1 MHSEIQSE
9 WPSAVKTRCRGLRC
23 ELRVDVGENGK
34 TLTIIDVDKYSEL
47 ISHRASKC
55 DYLIF
60 LTNDKIVAATVEL
73 KSGNFH
79 GNQVLKQLQ
88 SGAQQISG
96 LSNKFKFDVEK
107 FLPILLHG
115 SIRHASELKTLRQKK
130 VSFRGKQYSVIREK
144 CGSKLSNILDKSP

>member
-1 MHSEIQSE
+1 MHSEIKSE
-9 WPSAVKTRCRGLRC
+9 WPSAVKTKCRGLRY
-23 ELRVDVGENGK
+23 ELRVDVGENGR

-60 LTNDKIVAATVEL
+60 LTNDKIVAAAVEM

-79 GNQVLKQLQ
+79 GNQVLNQLR

-96 LSNKFKFDVEK
+96 LSNKFKFNVEK

-130 VSFRGKQYSVIREK
+130 VSFRGKQYSVIRGK
-144 CGSKLSNILDKSP
+144 CGSKLSNIIE

>member
-1 MHSEIQSE
+1 MHSAIKSE
-9 WPSAVKTRCRGLRC
+9 WPSAVRTKCRGTRC
-23 ELRVDVGENGK
+23 ELRVDVGENGM
-34 TLTIIDVDKYSEL
+34 TLTIIDMDKYSQL

-60 LTNDKIVAATVEL
+60 LTNDKIVAAAVEL

-79 GNQVLKQLQ
+79 GNQALNQLQ
-88 SGAQQISG
+88 SGAQQIIT
-96 LSNKFKFDVEK
+96 LSDKFKFNIEK
-107 FLPILLHG
+107 FLPILLHS